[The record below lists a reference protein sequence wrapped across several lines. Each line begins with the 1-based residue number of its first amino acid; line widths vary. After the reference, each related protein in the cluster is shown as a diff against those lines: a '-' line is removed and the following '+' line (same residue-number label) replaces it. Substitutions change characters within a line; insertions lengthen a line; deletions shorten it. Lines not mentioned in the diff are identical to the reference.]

1 MGSMYKRGNVWWLKY
16 SDRKGKV
23 IRESSEST
31 KKMVAK
37 RMLERRE
44 GEIAQGKVPG
54 ILFERVKF
62 DELAEDII
70 VDYRINKKKS
80 LDRVQ
85 LSVKH
90 LLSEFEGVRV
100 PDITTPRIQAY
111 VAKRMEW
118 TCLDC
123 QHRFP
128 FNGERHCPSCG
139 KTKLKKGAS
148 NATINREM
156 AALRRILNLGARQ
169 TPPRVNRVPYIP
181 MLKENNT
188 RKGFFEHADFI
199 ALRDALPDYLK
210 PFVTFGYR
218 VGWREQEVA
227 SLTWADVDRQN
238 GIVTLKV
245 GETKNDEGR
254 TVYLDGE
261 LRELFETLWQQRKKK
276 ASLSPYV
283 FLNRTGTGP
292 IGNIKKSWNN
302 ACRKIGLGYGYR
314 ITGEYVQKWESKL
327 PAGPIFHDLRRTA
340 VRNMVRSGVPERV
353 VMMISGHKTRAVFDR
368 YNIVN
373 DADLKLAAQKQQ
385 IYLESQMGT
394 ISGTIAELR
403 TKKGAAREG

>member
-1 MGSMYKRGNVWWLKY
+1 MGSLYQRGEVWWIKY

-44 GEIAQGKVPG
+44 GEISEGKVPG
-54 ILFERVKF
+54 IVFERVKF
-62 DELAEDII
+62 DELADEFI
-70 VDYRINKKKS
+70 VDYQINNKKS
-80 LDRVQ
+80 LDRAQ

-90 LLSEFEGVRV
+90 LLSEFEGVRI

-111 VAKRMEW
+111 VAKRMQWICCE
-118 TCLDC
+118 C
-123 QHRFP
+123 QHSFP
-128 FNGERHCPSCG
+128 FNGARHCPACG
-139 KTKLKKGAS
+139 RTKLKKGAS

-169 TPPRVNRVPYIP
+169 TPPKVNRVPYIP

-245 GETKNDEGR
+245 GETKNDEAR
-254 TVYLDGE
+254 TVYLDDE
-261 LRELFETLWQQRKKK
+261 LREMFETLWQQRKKSG
-276 ASLSPYV
+276 SLLPHV
-283 FLNRTGTGP
+283 FLNRTGKGP
-292 IGNIKKSWNN
+292 IVEIKKSWDN
-302 ACRKIGLGYGYR
+302 ACREVGIGYGYR
-314 ITGEYVQKWESKL
+314 ATEDYVRKWESKL

-340 VRNMVRSGVPERV
+340 VRNMVRSGIPERV
-353 VMMISGHKTRAVFDR
+353 AMMISGHKTRAVFDR

-373 DADLKLAAQKQQ
+373 DADLKQAAKSQQ
-385 IYLESQMGT
+385 AYLDGMESTRKSVIQA
-394 ISGTIAELR
+394 IDYRAEK
-403 TKKGAAREG
+403 TS